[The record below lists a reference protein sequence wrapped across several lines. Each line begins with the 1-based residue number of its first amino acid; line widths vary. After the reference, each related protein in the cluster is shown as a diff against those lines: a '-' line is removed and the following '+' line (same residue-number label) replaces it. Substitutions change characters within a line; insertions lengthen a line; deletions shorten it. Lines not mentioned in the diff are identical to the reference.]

1 MRNLDP
7 RAALSR
13 GVRALVGVMLVGAT
27 LGLAACAK
35 QEPPADA
42 VFVEGVVHTLDPA
55 QPLASAV
62 AIRDGRIVAVGDKAA
77 MGPFIGDAT
86 EITDLEGAVVYPG
99 FTDAHMHLEGIGRR
113 ELEFNLEGTASLADL
128 KARVAARIAALPKD
142 AAEDAWIVGR
152 GWIETHW
159 PEQRFP
165 TRADLDAAA
174 PGHPVYLTRADGH
187 ASVANSKALAL
198 GGVTRA
204 TTAPAGGAILKDA
217 KGEPTGMLIDDAQ
230 ALVERHFRGDDI
242 DPVAALET
250 AIAREQ
256 RLGWTG
262 VQDAGVSWAVV
273 ERMRALCAEGALG
286 LRWYAALDAPS
297 TDAERLIAQGPVQGE
312 CDGRITVRA
321 LKFYMDGALGSRGAA
336 LLAKYADDD
345 SDGLLRNDPK
355 ALAEQYAKALSAGLQ
370 VWTHAIGDRG
380 NRLVLDLYQR
390 ALSSQNSSGKRGTA
404 RWRIEHAQVIAPEDL
419 PRFDKLGVIPS
430 MQPSHAIGDLFFAP
444 ARLGPERLKGAYA
457 WRTLIDSGAIVPAGS
472 DAPVEQGDPRI
483 EFYAAVARRSLD
495 GRQLEGWHPELA
507 MTREE
512 ALLSLTKWPAY
523 AAFEEAER
531 GTIEVGK
538 RADLTVFD
546 RDLLTVPEAEIL
558 KAEVVMTVVG
568 GEIVF
573 ARD

>member
-1 MRNLDP
+1 MLELRSSRVIAL
-7 RAALSR
+7 AAL
-13 GVRALVGVMLVGAT
+13 ALFA
-27 LGLAACAK
+27 AACAK

-42 VFVEGVVHTLDPA
+42 VFVDGVVHTLDA
-55 QPLASAV
+55 EQRVVSAI
-62 AIRDGRIVAVGDKAA
+62 AMRDGRIVAVGDKAA
-77 MGPFIGDAT
+77 MGPYIGDAT

-99 FTDAHMHLEGIGRR
+99 FTDAHMHLEGIGER
-113 ELEFNLEGTASLADL
+113 ELEFNLEGTASVADL
-128 KARVAARIAALPKD
+128 KARVAARAAATPKG
-142 AAEDAWIVGR
+142 EWIVGR

-165 TRADLDAAA
+165 TRADLDEVA
-174 PGHPVYLTRADGH
+174 PDHPVYLTRADGH
-187 ASVANSKALAL
+187 ASVASSKALAL

-204 TTAPAGGAILKDA
+204 TKAPAGGAILKDA

-230 ALVERHFRGDDI
+230 PLVEGRIVGADV
-242 DPVAALET
+242 DPVAALT
-250 AIAREQ
+250 AAIAREQ

-273 ERMRALCAEGALG
+273 ERMRALCAKDELG

-297 TDAERLIAQGPVQGE
+297 ADADRLIAQGPVLGE

-336 LLAKYADDD
+336 LLAKYGDDD

-355 ALAEQYAKALSAGLQ
+355 ALADWYAKALPAGLQ

-380 NRLVLDLYQR
+380 NRIVLDLYVR
-390 ALSSQNSSGKRGTA
+390 ALASQPKGTA
-404 RWRIEHAQVIAPEDL
+404 RWRIEHAQVVAPEDL
-419 PRFDKLGVIPS
+419 PRFAKLGVIPS

-444 ARLGPERLKGAYA
+444 KRLGMERLAGAYA

-495 GRQLEGWHPELA
+495 GQQLEGWHPEQA
-507 MTREE
+507 MTRAE
-512 ALLSLTKWPAY
+512 ALLALTQWPAY

-531 GTIEVGK
+531 GSIEVGK

-546 RDLLTVPEAEIL
+546 RDLLTVPEPEIL

-568 GEIVF
+568 GEVVY
-573 ARD
+573 AAGD